1 MKYKIVFFDID
12 GTITHHEN
20 GSIPDKTKDSILA
33 LKNKG
38 FKLVAATGRPLSV
51 CQEIRD
57 LGIDTFITANGGY
70 VRHREEVIHMG
81 FRLRWRGS
89 GLSK

>member
-33 LKNKG
+33 LKNKR

-70 VRHREEVIHMG
+70 VRHREEVKG